1 MTAALRFIAEK
12 IRSLVVVK
20 IPTRLF
26 SKTARNVDVLLAA
39 DIPSFPMSLIPS
51 VPVQEAFP
59 VFPTTIS
66 RASITSAENHRSF
79 ASLSL
84 SKANSGSSAAR
95 KGRASVMAQ

>member
-1 MTAALRFIAEK
+1 MTAALWFIAEK

-26 SKTARNVDVLLAA
+26 SKTARDVDVLLAA

-51 VPVQEAFP
+51 APVQEAFP
-59 VFPTTIS
+59 LFPTAVS
-66 RASITSAENHRSF
+66 RASITSAENHWSF
-79 ASLSL
+79 AFRSLSR
-84 SKANSGSSAAR
+84 AISGSSAGR